1 MGGENMLKDAMVSAV
16 VTVLAQGSDLPPWGE
31 KITIATAFGVLLW
44 WVLNKQTRQ
53 LDAQTAAIERQTQVL
68 AQLSD
73 KIDQLRK

>member
-1 MGGENMLKDAMVSAV
+1 MVSAVVSAV
-16 VTVLAQGSDLPPWGE
+16 VTVLAQGSDVPPWGE